1 MIDRK
6 VKSVRALER
15 GLDVLLEIQR
25 HPAAS
30 LHELHLATGLP
41 KATLLRMLVTLSGRG
56 LIWQRLADGAYL
68 RSAAHDDGAPDMDRQ
83 LAEIASP
90 ELASLSRRI
99 AWPSVVAVPRSD
111 CIEVVETNSPMA
123 RLDAATLGPVGTKL
137 SYIHTSVG
145 RAYLAACP
153 AHERAQIIA
162 LLRPDDASPA
172 SLAQLDA
179 IIAETALRGW
189 SARDPSHPWPD
200 RSRLDVL
207 RDGRRSIAVAIR
219 AAGRPVAA
227 INITWPAR
235 RSTVAEIVERHLPT
249 LIQTA
254 QTIGAKL
261 EKAGLA
267 ASETDMVFAP
277 SLAARVPA
285 ARIPAFA
292 SGC

>member
-25 HPAAS
+25 HSAAS
-30 LHELHLATGLP
+30 LHELHLATRLP

-68 RSAAHDDGAPDMDRQ
+68 RSAAGADASFDFDQR

-90 ELASLSRRI
+90 ELAALSRRI
-99 AWPSVVAVPRSD
+99 AWPSVVAVPRD
-111 CIEVVETNSPMA
+111 DHVEVIETNSPMA
-123 RLDAATLGPVGTKL
+123 RLDAAILGPVGVKL

-145 RAYLAACP
+145 RAYLAGCP
-153 AHERAQIIA
+153 AHERAGIIA
-162 LLRPDDASPA
+162 RLRPDDASAA

-179 IIAETALRGW
+179 IIAEAASRGW
-189 SARDPSHPWPD
+189 SSRDPMHPWPD
-200 RSRLDVL
+200 RSRTDVV

-219 AAGRPVAA
+219 AGGRAVAA
-227 INITWPAR
+227 INITWPGR
-235 RSTVAEIVERHLPT
+235 RSTVAEVVERHLT
-249 LIQTA
+249 ALLQTA

-261 EKAGLA
+261 ERAGLSEGEPA
-267 ASETDMVFAP
+267 AEFAP
-277 SLAARVPA
+277 ALAAGVA
-285 ARIPAFA
+285 TARLPAFA

>member
-25 HPAAS
+25 RSGSS
-30 LHELHLATGLP
+30 LHDLHLATKLP

-68 RSAAHDDGAPDMDRQ
+68 PSAIHAEAARDADRQ

-90 ELASLSRRI
+90 ELAKLSHRI
-99 AWPSVVAVPRSD
+99 AWPSVIAVPRVD
-111 CIEVVETNSPMA
+111 HIEIVETNSRMA
-123 RLDAATLGPVGTKL
+123 RLDAATLGPVGVKL

-153 AHERAQIIA
+153 AQERAQIIA
-162 LLRPDDASPA
+162 RLRPLDASAA

-189 SARDPSHPWPD
+189 SSRDPSHPWPD
-200 RSRLDVL
+200 RSRLDVVH
-207 RDGRRSIAVAIR
+207 DGRRSIAVAVH

-227 INITWPAR
+227 INVTWPAR
-235 RSTVAEIVERHLPT
+235 RSTAAEIVERHLPA

-254 QTIGAKL
+254 QAIGAKV
-261 EKAGLA
+261 EQAGRA
-267 ASETDMVFAP
+267 
-277 SLAARVPA
+277 
-285 ARIPAFA
+285 
-292 SGC
+292 